1 MKLFILS
8 ILVTLALIPTH
19 AGLGAEGNDAEPKPA
34 KPQTSSKFTHVDLY
48 LDPKGAPLAAW
59 QLEFTAEMGNV
70 SLVGIETGDHSAY
83 SSKPPY
89 YDPAALAGNRIL
101 LADFTLDPNP
111 PKEKTRIARLM
122 LEVKGDAV
130 PQYATKL
137 ITAANSEGNRITAD
151 LTLMEPKPQSR
162 SDERQ

>member
-34 KPQTSSKFTHVDLY
+34 TKPQSGSKFTHIDLY

-59 QLEFTAEMGNV
+59 QLEFTAEVGNV
-70 SLVGIETGDHSAY
+70 SLVGIEAGDHAAY
-83 SSKPPY
+83 STKPPY

-101 LADFTLDPNP
+101 LADFTLDPNA
-111 PKEKTRIARLM
+111 PKEKIRIARLM

-137 ITAANSEGNRITAD
+137 ITAANSEGKRITAE
-151 LTLMEPKPQSR
+151 LTVGPK
-162 SDERQ
+162 